1 MSNVC
6 KFQVGTVFGVRNGV
20 RISYWKITKA
30 YISCEKP
37 HYDVV
42 ACSKGGKEYR
52 TKNGFW
58 NIDKFLQESLNG
70 FFVVARAVDPAKA
83 AIDKGIEIGVKK
95 RRFKHLKEE
104 IENKTHE
111 LRGLILELAP
121 SMVNEHDWF
130 YSLTAEQ
137 IDNLWEDVDEI
148 KNHRVFEIVKEV
160 IRFRNASENDD

>member
-6 KFQVGTVFGVRNGV
+6 KFQVGTVFGEQNGA

-30 YISCEKP
+30 YISREKP

-42 ACSKGGKEYR
+42 SCSKGGKEYR

-95 RRFKHLKEE
+95 RRFKHQGG
-104 IENKTHE
+104 N
-111 LRGLILELAP
+111 
-121 SMVNEHDWF
+121 
-130 YSLTAEQ
+130 
-137 IDNLWEDVDEI
+137 
-148 KNHRVFEIVKEV
+148 
-160 IRFRNASENDD
+160 